1 MKLSVIILNYNV
13 RFFLEQCILSVQ
25 RALQH
30 LPGEIIVVDNNSQ
43 DDSVAMLR
51 EKFPEITLLANT
63 ENLGFSKANNQG
75 VAVAKGEYVCIL
87 NPDMIVAEDTLE
99 KVLAFIQQQEN
110 PGAVGV
116 KLIDGTGNFLPES
129 KRNVPTPKVS
139 YLKMLGKNHP
149 QYPYYAQ
156 HVSEDEVGEV
166 DVLVGAFMF
175 LKRQVYLQVGGFD
188 EDYFMYGE
196 DIDLSYKLIQ
206 AGYKNYYYGKTSAL
220 HYKGESTTK
229 DRVYFDRF
237 YGAMNI
243 FYQKHFHTNNWYKS
257 LIKLGVWTMKNFKS
271 FVTANEK
278 TKKHTP
284 DSVVVV
290 SEDKLFIETLRHWY
304 PHVEVQSFSGLSNR
318 PFQNKLVIFDAGSI
332 RYQEIFWLIQ
342 KNNNV
347 GNQFRIKPEGANYL
361 IGSDSSISKGE
372 VKLLEL

>member
-1 MKLSVIILNYNV
+1 LKLSVIILNYNV
-13 RFFLEQCILSVQ
+13 RFFLEQCIVSVQ
-25 RALQH
+25 RALTQI
-30 LPGEIIVVDNNSQ
+30 PGEIIVVDNNSQ
-43 DDSVAMLR
+43 DDSVAMVR

-63 ENLGFSKANNQG
+63 ENVGFSKANNQG

-87 NPDMIVAEDTLE
+87 NPDMVLGEDTLE
-99 KVLAFIQQQEN
+99 KVLDFIQKQEN

-129 KRNVPTPKVS
+129 KRNIPTPKVS

-156 HVSEDEVGEV
+156 HIAEDQVGEV
-166 DVLVGAFMF
+166 AVLVGAFML
-175 LKRQVYLQVGGFD
+175 LKREVYIQVGGFD

-196 DIDLSYKLIQ
+196 DIDLSYKLLR
-206 AGYKNYYYGKTSAL
+206 AGYKNYYFGKTAAL

-243 FYQKHFHTNNWYKS
+243 FYQKHFQTNNLYKW
-257 LIKLGVWTMKNFKS
+257 LIKLGVWAMKNFKS
-271 FVTANEK
+271 FVAIPPKVK
-278 TKKHTP
+278 TQTP
-284 DSVVVV
+284 NSTVVV
-290 SEDKLFIETLRHWY
+290 SENKELIDTIKSWY
-304 PHVEVQSFSGLSNR
+304 QPVEIQSFSGLSKS
-318 PFQNKLVIFDAGSI
+318 PFQNKLVIFDASYI
-332 RYQEIFWLIQ
+332 SYEEIFSLIQ
-342 KNNNV
+342 KNNNL

-372 VKLLEL
+372 VKQL